1 MFEQMLSVL
10 DLVAAVFIEGFKFVQ
25 GAGDFF
31 SGVKETTDGTG
42 ALSGLSSALSSTD
55 TTAATPTA
63 N

>member
-31 SGVKETTDGTG
+31 SGIKELTDGTS
-42 ALSGLSSALSSTD
+42 ALSGLSSAD
-55 TTAATPTA
+55 AATTT

>member
-31 SGVKETTDGTG
+31 SGIKETTDGTG
-42 ALSGLSSALSSTD
+42 ALAALSSTPGTE
-55 TTAATPTA
+55 TT

>member
-31 SGVKETTDGTG
+31 SGIKELTDGTG
-42 ALSGLSSALSSTD
+42 ALAALSSNGAD
-55 TTAATPTA
+55 TAAAAT